1 MVYFV
6 RRHHINRALLSL
18 VLTSFTVTYSTPL
31 PAQQWNFNWN
41 EAAFMVRLEK
51 LVEKLVKSEKKGI
64 DSMIGCLVEIKNEI
78 ETSYNVKLNID
89 SYIDQVGK
97 EINKAGHKTPKKE
110 LDYIKKKIKGGD
122 KKTKHHAVYMA
133 EFMNVE
139 GYEFNAFDEQNL
151 YMAKHGH
158 DKDEKKDEDEKK
170 VEVPALLVYGVTCA
184 LCGMFLM
191 ILPIPVCKDWGS
203 RMVVAG
209 VTACANSLCSKADEN
224 KKNERDKK

>member
-1 MVYFV
+1 MVNLF
-6 RRHHINRALLSL
+6 RSHHINRALLSL

-31 PAQQWNFNWN
+31 PAQQFNWNWN
-41 EAAFMVRLEK
+41 EAAFLVRIEK

-64 DSMIGCLVEIKNEI
+64 DNMIACLVDIKDEI
-78 ETSYNVKLNID
+78 ETSYNVKINLD
-89 SYIDQVGK
+89 TYMDQVAK

-110 LDYIKKKIKGGD
+110 LDYIKKKLKGKD
-122 KKTKHHAVYMA
+122 KKTKHHAMYVGQYMD
-133 EFMNVE
+133 VE
-139 GYEFNAFDEQNL
+139 GYQFNVEDEQML

-158 DKDEKKDEDEKK
+158 DKDDKDQDEKK

-224 KKNERDKK
+224 KKNEKDKK